1 MRAWSRLRAG
11 AEVLPD
17 GGVEFRVW
25 APRASSLAVRIEGAR
40 ETTAPMTRGDDGVF
54 EVRVPSA
61 RAGDEYMYVIDGDLA
76 RPDPVS
82 RWQPRGVHGPS
93 RVVDPRAFAS
103 ADIAFRAPELRD
115 LVIYELHVGTF
126 TPEGTFDAAAQK
138 LGHLRELGVNA
149 IELMPVAEFPG
160 ARNWGYDGVYPY
172 APQSTYGGPEGL
184 SRLVAACHRAGIAVI
199 LDVVYNH
206 LGPEGNYLANYG
218 PYFTDRY
225 RTPWG
230 SALNFD
236 GADSDHVRDYFVDNA
251 LYWLNEHRF
260 DGLRFDAIH
269 GIFDFG
275 ARHILEEIAGAAHA
289 EAARA
294 GRRAILIAES
304 DLNDPRVITPSERG
318 GLGLDAQ
325 WSDDFHHALHARLA
339 GARHGY
345 FTDFGGVAAIEK
357 ALADGFVYDG
367 AYSAFRRRKHGRS
380 SSGCAGDAL
389 VVYTQNHDQIANGSG
404 GSRHTSLL
412 SPAAARL
419 AAVALLT
426 APNVPMLFMGQEH
439 GETAPFSYF
448 TSHGDPGLAEAVREG
463 RRAEFAGFGWE
474 HALADPQD
482 PATFERSKLDWTK
495 LSRAPHGQMLALHRD
510 LLRLRREHAC
520 LRNGRKDLLAIEA
533 HEERG
538 FMIVQRWDPSG
549 STALVLLNFAPRPER
564 LPILSAVGPRWELAL
579 YTADPRYGGDG
590 PAPPALL
597 DASGGAPPYVPCP
610 GSSAIVY
617 LRSPAR

>member
-1 MRAWSRLRAG
+1 MTAGFRLRMG
-11 AEVLPD
+11 AEVLSG

-25 APRASSLAVRIEGAR
+25 APRASSMAVRIEGAR
-40 ETTAPMTRGDDGVF
+40 EPLSPMTRGDDGVF
-54 EVRVPSA
+54 EARVPSA
-61 RAGDEYMYVIDGDLA
+61 RAGDDYFYVIDGDRA

-93 RVVDPRAFAS
+93 RVVDPRTFAS
-103 ADIAFRAPELRD
+103 RDIAFRAPELRD

-126 TPEGTFDAAAQK
+126 TPEGTFDAAARK
-138 LGHLRELGVNA
+138 LRYLRELGVNA

-160 ARNWGYDGVYPY
+160 GRNWGYDGVYPY

-184 SRLVAACHRAGIAVI
+184 SRLVAACHREGIAVI

-206 LGPEGNYLANYG
+206 LGPEGNYLGAYG

-225 RTPWG
+225 HTPWG

-236 GADSDHVRDYFVDNA
+236 GPDSDLVRDYFVDNA
-251 LYWLNEHRF
+251 LTWLNEHRV
-260 DGLRFDAIH
+260 DGLRLDAIH

-275 ARHILEEIAGAAHA
+275 ARHVLEEIASAAHE

-304 DLNDPRVITPSERG
+304 DLNDPRVITPAERG
-318 GLGLDAQ
+318 GQGLDAQ

-345 FTDFGGVAAIEK
+345 FADFGSVANLQK
-357 ALADGFVYDG
+357 ALTDGFVYDG
-367 AYSAFRRRKHGRS
+367 AHSAFRRRKHGRS
-380 SSGCAGDAL
+380 SVGCSGHQL

-404 GSRHTSLL
+404 GSRHGTLL

-426 APNVPMLFMGQEH
+426 APNVPMLFMGQEY

-448 TSHGDPGLAEAVREG
+448 TSHGDPGLADAVREG

-474 HALADPQD
+474 HALDDPQD
-482 PATFERSKLDWTK
+482 VATFEQSRLDWTK
-495 LSRAPHGQMLALHRD
+495 PSRAPHEQTLLLYRD
-510 LLRLRREHAC
+510 LLRLRRDNPC
-520 LRNGRKDLLAIEA
+520 LRNGQKDLLSVEA
-533 HEERG
+533 NEERA
-538 FMIVQRWDPSG
+538 FMVVQRWDPSG
-549 STALVLLNFAPRPER
+549 STALVLLNLSPRPQP
-564 LPILSAVGPRWELAL
+564 LPILGAAGPRWELAL

-590 PAPPALL
+590 PAPPPLL
-597 DASGGAPPYVPCP
+597 DSDDGATPHVACP

-617 LRSPAR
+617 LGSPAR